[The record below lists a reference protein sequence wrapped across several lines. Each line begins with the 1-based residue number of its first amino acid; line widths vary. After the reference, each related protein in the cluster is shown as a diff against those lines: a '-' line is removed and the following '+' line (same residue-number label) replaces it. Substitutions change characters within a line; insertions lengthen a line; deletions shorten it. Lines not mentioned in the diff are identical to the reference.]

1 MRALLWTILILI
13 PLVYL
18 VTTLARFGRADVD
31 RVEVTVL
38 EGAASQ
44 DAPPQSWSLAPGD
57 RQEVPFAKGARY
69 GVVAIWEGK
78 AISRGTVTDLGMGL
92 TYHSASSAKE
102 VDVSVAGKESLS
114 LFTVNFDPKTSTTT
128 RLRFLS
134 VERRDGRVW
143 FEFTNETR
151 PAK

>member
-1 MRALLWTILILI
+1 MRALLWTILILV

-18 VTTLARFGRADVD
+18 VTTLARFGRAEVD
-31 RVEVTVL
+31 RVEVTLL
-38 EGAASQ
+38 EDAASQ

-57 RQEVPFAKGARY
+57 RREVPYAKGARY
-69 GVVAIWEGK
+69 GVVAFWEGK

-128 RLRFLS
+128 RRRFLS
-134 VERRDGRVW
+134 VERRGGRVW
-143 FEFTNETR
+143 FEFTHKTR